1 MLKVTEEKNV
11 AFVSLDR
18 PEVRNSFHP
27 QLIET
32 ITSTF
37 RSFQNR
43 KDLRAIVLSGEGK
56 VFCAGADL
64 NWMKEMV
71 LYNLQKN
78 QEDAQHLFQM
88 FEAVWNCPIPVVGLI
103 HGAAFG
109 GALGLVACCDY
120 VIAEEKTKLC
130 FSEVRLGL
138 VPAVISTF
146 ILRKCNTGVMAP
158 LMLTGK
164 VFFPKE
170 IAGSGFIHEIVTE
183 NHLAEALSKVI
194 QCFND
199 SGPDAVRDTKKLT
212 RMMRDLDWAESQ
224 KETCNVISQRRISAE
239 GQEGLQAFLEK
250 REPAWKVQNGV

>member
-11 AFVSLDR
+11 AFVSLNR

-27 QLIET
+27 HLIEK
-32 ITSTF
+32 ITTTF
-37 RSFQNR
+37 RTLSAR
-43 KDLRAIVLSGEGK
+43 KDLRAVVLSGEGK

-78 QEDAQHLFQM
+78 QEDAQQLFQM
-88 FEAVWNCPIPVVGLI
+88 FEAVWNCPVPVVGLV

-146 ILRKCNTGVMAP
+146 ILRKCPTGVMAP

-164 VFFPKE
+164 IFTPKE
-170 IAGSGFIHEIVTE
+170 IVGSGLIHDIVPE
-183 NHLAEALSKVI
+183 SHLAETLAKVI
-194 QCFND
+194 QYFNE
-199 SGPDAVRDTKKLT
+199 SGPEAVRDTKKLT
-212 RMMRDLDWAESQ
+212 RVMRDLDWNESQ
-224 KETCNVISQRRISAE
+224 KETCQVIAQRRVSVE
-239 GQEGLQAFLEK
+239 GQEGLQAFLDK
-250 REPAWKVQNGV
+250 RDPTWKVQNGN